1 MDTTDSG
8 IPRFVSSPAGH
19 LGRFRAAVSERTGG
33 VSAFPFA
40 TLNAGRSNGDAS
52 ECVRENER
60 IILRALGLA
69 DRVARLR
76 LEHGAR
82 VLRPDGPGAYGPA
95 DALLTGDPGL
105 VLWFTVADCVPVTI
119 SAGSWRAHG
128 HCGWRGTV
136 AGLLEA
142 MAAALAE
149 SSGAPPADMR
159 AWIGPGIGNCC
170 YEVGPE
176 VTARFHRAAIRSAS
190 PVLGRPQT
198 GTFLDLRAEIALR
211 LDRLGLSPEAIVGDA
226 SCTSCEPARFFS
238 HRRDGIP
245 TGRLAA
251 LSFLDPTAAQVPSLG
266 GTADAGSGTSSR

>member
-1 MDTTDSG
+1 MDAANAG
-8 IPRFVSSPAGH
+8 ITRFVSSPAGH

-40 TLNAGRSNGDAS
+40 TLNAGRSTGDAP
-52 ECVRENER
+52 ERVYENER
-60 IILRALGLA
+60 IILRALGLV

-82 VLRPDGPGAYGPA
+82 ALRPNGPGTYGPA

-142 MAAALAE
+142 MVAALAE
-149 SSGAPPADMR
+149 SSGASPAEQR
-159 AWIGPGIGNCC
+159 AWIGPGIGPCC

-176 VTARFHRAAIRSAS
+176 VAARFHRAALRSIS
-190 PVLGRPQT
+190 PAPGRPQA

-211 LDRLGLSPEAIVGDA
+211 LERLGLSNEAIAGDA

-251 LSFLDPTAAQVPSLG
+251 LSFRDPATA
-266 GTADAGSGTSSR
+266 